1 MTSARRAVS
10 TEVVRFEGVTV
21 RRSGRTIVDAVDWTV
36 RAGEHWAV
44 LGPNGAGKTTLLR
57 IASAEIHPSRGAAT
71 VLGGRFGRVSL
82 PELRARIGVVEPLL
96 ARSFYPE
103 QTALDVVLSGATGT
117 VFPLGGDVER
127 ARGLLAL
134 VGLSGLEERSFAI
147 CSEGERA
154 RVMLARALLAD
165 APLLVL
171 DEPAAGLDLGGRALL
186 LDAFD
191 LLAREHPELASI
203 TVMHHLDELPAATTH
218 ALLLRD
224 GRAVASGELDA
235 AITGETL
242 SEAFGLPLQVER
254 MNGRLY
260 ARGEMPTSSP
270 PSSS

>member
-1 MTSARRAVS
+1 VS

-82 PELRARIGVVEPLL
+82 PELRTRIGVVEPLL

-103 QTALDVVLSGATGT
+103 QTTLDVVLSGATGT
-117 VFPLGGDVER
+117 VFTLTEEPRER
-127 ARGLLAL
+127 AQELLAL
-134 VGLSGLEERSFAI
+134 VGLRGLEERAFAT

-171 DEPAAGLDLGGRALL
+171 DEPAAGLDLAGRLL
-186 LDAFD
+186 LLAAFD
-191 LLAREHPELASI
+191 RLARDHAELASI
-203 TVMHHLDELPAATTH
+203 TVMHHLEELPRATTH

-224 GRAVASGELDA
+224 GRAVAAGPLGDVVTDDS
-235 AITGETL
+235 L
-242 SEAFGLPLQVER
+242 SETFGLALRVER
-254 MNGRLY
+254 GNGRFT
-260 ARGEMPTSSP
+260 AAVRDR
-270 PSSS
+270 

>member
-1 MTSARRAVS
+1 M
-10 TEVVRFEGVTV
+10 

-71 VLGGRFGRVSL
+71 VLGGRFGRTSL

-96 ARSFYPE
+96 ARRFYPE
-103 QTALDVVLSGATGT
+103 QTTLDVVLSGATGT
-117 VFPLGGDVER
+117 VLTLTAEPERR
-127 ARGLLAL
+127 ARELLGL
-134 VGLSGLEERSFAI
+134 VGLAGLEERAFVT

-154 RVMLARALLAD
+154 RAMLARALLTD

-191 LLAREHPELASI
+191 GLVRGHPELASI
-203 TVMHHLDELPAATTH
+203 TVMHHLEELPAATTH
-218 ALLLRD
+218 ALLLRE
-224 GRAVASGELDA
+224 GRAVAAGPLADA
-235 AITGETL
+235 ISDETL
-242 SEAFGLPLQVER
+242 STTFGLPLRVER
-254 MNGRLY
+254 LNGRLS
-260 ARGEMPTSSP
+260 ASSR
-270 PSSS
+270 S

>member
-1 MTSARRAVS
+1 VS

-21 RRSGRTIVDAVDWTV
+21 RRSGRTIVDAVDWSV

-82 PELRARIGVVEPLL
+82 PELRTRIGVAEPLL
-96 ARSFYPE
+96 ARSFYPD
-103 QTALDVVLSGATGT
+103 QTTLDVVLSGATGT
-117 VFPLGGDVER
+117 VFTLAGDAQR
-127 ARGLLAL
+127 ARGLLEL
-134 VGLSGLEERSFAI
+134 VGLGGLEDRAFAT

-154 RVMLARALLAD
+154 RAMLARALMAD

-191 LLAREHPELASI
+191 RLVRDHPELASI
-203 TVMHHLDELPAATTH
+203 TVMHHLEELPAATTH

-224 GRAVASGELDA
+224 GRIVALGPVAA

-242 SEAFGLPLQVER
+242 TAAFGLPLAVER
-254 MNGRLY
+254 VNGRLY
-260 ARGEMPTSSP
+260 ARGEIATSSP
-270 PSSS
+270 PSES

>member
-1 MTSARRAVS
+1 MS

-21 RRSGRTIVDAVDWTV
+21 RRSGRTIVDGVDWTV

-82 PELRARIGVVEPLL
+82 PELRTRIGVVEPLL
-96 ARSFYPE
+96 ARSFYPQ
-103 QTALDVVLSGATGT
+103 QTTLDVVISGATGT
-117 VFPLGGDVER
+117 VFTLAGDAER
-127 ARGLLAL
+127 ARELLRL
-134 VGLSGLEERSFAI
+134 VGMGGREQQAFAT

-171 DEPAAGLDLGGRALL
+171 DEPAAGLDLGGRLLL

-191 LLAREHPELASI
+191 RLVRDHPELASI
-203 TVMHHLDELPAATTH
+203 TVMHHLEELPRATTH
-218 ALLLRD
+218 ALLLHE
-224 GRAVASGELDA
+224 GQIVAAGPLDR
-235 AITGETL
+235 AITDDTL
-242 SEAFGLPLQVER
+242 SETFGLALRVER
-254 MNGRLY
+254 ANGRLS
-260 ARGEMPTSSP
+260 ASVRKA
-270 PSSS
+270 

>member
-1 MTSARRAVS
+1 VS

-21 RRSGRTIVDAVDWTV
+21 RRFGRTIVDAVDWTV

-82 PELRARIGVVEPLL
+82 PELRTRIGVVEPLL
-96 ARSFYPE
+96 ARRFYPE

-117 VFPLGGDVER
+117 VFTLAGDARR
-127 ARGLLAL
+127 ARELLAL
-134 VGLSGLEERSFAI
+134 VGLAALEERPFAI

-154 RVMLARALLAD
+154 RAMLARALMAD

-171 DEPAAGLDLGGRALL
+171 DEPAAGLDLGGRTLL

-191 LLAREHPELASI
+191 RLVRDHPELASI
-203 TVMHHLDELPAATTH
+203 TVMHHLEELPRATTH
-218 ALLLRD
+218 ALLLRE
-224 GRAVASGELDA
+224 GLVVAAGLVVE
-235 AITGETL
+235 AITDDSL
-242 SEAFGLPLQVER
+242 SAAFDLPLRVER
-254 MNGRLY
+254 VNGRVY
-260 ARGEMPTSSP
+260 AFTR
-270 PSSS
+270 

>member
-1 MTSARRAVS
+1 MS

-21 RRSGRTIVDAVDWTV
+21 RRSGRTIVDGVDWTV

-82 PELRARIGVVEPLL
+82 PELHTRIGVVEPLL
-96 ARSFYPE
+96 ARSFYPQ
-103 QTALDVVLSGATGT
+103 QTTLDVVISGATGT
-117 VFPLGGDVER
+117 VFTLAGDAER
-127 ARGLLAL
+127 ARELLRL
-134 VGLSGLEERSFAI
+134 VGMGGREQQAFAT

-171 DEPAAGLDLGGRALL
+171 DEPAAGLDLGGRLLL

-191 LLAREHPELASI
+191 RLVRDHPELASI
-203 TVMHHLDELPAATTH
+203 TVMHHLEELPRATTH
-218 ALLLRD
+218 ALLLHE
-224 GRAVASGELDA
+224 GQIVAAGPLDR
-235 AITGETL
+235 AITDDTL
-242 SEAFGLPLQVER
+242 SETFGLALRVER
-254 MNGRLY
+254 ANGRLS
-260 ARGEMPTSSP
+260 ASVRKA
-270 PSSS
+270 

>member
-1 MTSARRAVS
+1 VS
-10 TEVVRFEGVTV
+10 TEVVRFESVTV
-21 RRSGRTIVDAVDWTV
+21 RRSGRAILDAVDWVV

-96 ARSFYPE
+96 ARRFYPE
-103 QTALDVVLSGATGT
+103 QTALDVVLTGATGT
-117 VFPLGGDVER
+117 VFPLGGDAPR
-127 ARGLLAL
+127 ARELLAL
-134 VGLSGLEERSFAI
+134 VGLAELEERAFAI

-154 RVMLARALLAD
+154 RVMLARALMAD

-191 LLAREHPELASI
+191 RLVRDHPELASI
-203 TVMHHLDELPAATTH
+203 TVMHHLEELPAATTH
-218 ALLLRD
+218 ALLLRE
-224 GRAVASGELDA
+224 GRAVAAGPLDE
-235 AITGETL
+235 AIKDETL
-242 SEAFGLPLQVER
+242 SAAFGLALRVQR
-254 MNGRLY
+254 ANGRLS
-260 ARGEMPTSSP
+260 ATSRG
-270 PSSS
+270 

>member
-1 MTSARRAVS
+1 VS

-36 RAGEHWAV
+36 CAGEHWAV

-71 VLGGRFGRVSL
+71 VLGGHFGRVSL
-82 PELRARIGVVEPLL
+82 PELRTRIGVVEPLL
-96 ARSFYPE
+96 ARRFYPD
-103 QTALDVVLSGATGT
+103 QRTVDVVLSGATGT
-117 VFPLGGDVER
+117 VFTLTAEPEQR
-127 ARGLLAL
+127 ARELLAL
-134 VGLSGLEERSFAI
+134 VGMAGLEEHAFAT

-191 LLAREHPELASI
+191 RLVRDHPELASI
-203 TVMHHLDELPAATTH
+203 TVMHHLEELSAATTH
-218 ALLLRD
+218 ALLLRE
-224 GRAVASGELDA
+224 GRVVASGALAE
-235 AITGETL
+235 AITGAAL
-242 SEAFGLPLQVER
+242 SKTFGLRLKVGR
-254 MNGRLY
+254 AGGRLS
-260 ARGEMPTSSP
+260 AAVDAG
-270 PSSS
+270 

>member
-1 MTSARRAVS
+1 MS

-82 PELRARIGVVEPLL
+82 PELRTRIGVVEPLL
-96 ARSFYPE
+96 ARSFYPQ
-103 QTALDVVLSGATGT
+103 QTTLDVVISGATGT
-117 VFPLGGDVER
+117 VFTLAGDAES
-127 ARGLLAL
+127 ARELLRL
-134 VGLSGLEERSFAI
+134 VGMGGREQQAFAT

-171 DEPAAGLDLGGRALL
+171 DEPAAGLDLGGRLLL

-191 LLAREHPELASI
+191 RLVRDHPELASI
-203 TVMHHLDELPAATTH
+203 TVMHHLEELPRATTH
-218 ALLLRD
+218 ALLLHE
-224 GRAVASGELDA
+224 GRIVAAGPLDR
-235 AITGETL
+235 AITDDTL
-242 SEAFGLPLQVER
+242 SETFGLALRVER
-254 MNGRLY
+254 ANGRLS
-260 ARGEMPTSSP
+260 ASVRKA
-270 PSSS
+270 

>member
-1 MTSARRAVS
+1 VSA
-10 TEVVRFEGVTV
+10 EVVRFEGVSV
-21 RRSGRTIVDAVDWTV
+21 RRSGRAIVDAVDWAV

-71 VLGGRFGRVSL
+71 VLGGRFGRTSL
-82 PELRARIGVVEPLL
+82 PELRTRIGVVEPLL
-96 ARSFYPE
+96 ARRFYPD

-117 VFPLGGDVER
+117 VFTLTAEPERR
-127 ARGLLAL
+127 ARELLGL
-134 VGLSGLEERSFAI
+134 VGLAGLEERSFAT

-154 RVMLARALLAD
+154 RVMLARALLTD

-191 LLAREHPELASI
+191 RLVRDHPELASI
-203 TVMHHLDELPAATTH
+203 TVMHHLEELPSATTH

-224 GRAVASGELDA
+224 GRAVASGPLDE
-235 AITGETL
+235 AITDETL
-242 SEAFGLPLQVER
+242 SAAFGLPLRVER
-254 MNGRLY
+254 ANGRLS
-260 ARGEMPTSSP
+260 AASRR
-270 PSSS
+270 